1 MLKRLL
7 AIGLSLLGLLAGAAV
22 LWQTGKSRSFQFFGV
37 IVPRVE
43 TSQKVV
49 ALTFD
54 DGPTPDK
61 TDEILRILREENVK
75 ATFFVTGAELAQYP
89 EGGRKI
95 VADGH
100 ELGNHAYN
108 HDRMI
113 LVTPGYVRQ
122 QIEDTDK
129 LIRDAGYTGE
139 ITFRPPFGKKLFA
152 LPRYLQQHNR
162 KTITW
167 DIEPDSFPEVA
178 ATSDGI
184 VRYVTERARPGS
196 IILLHVMYPS
206 RKTSLEAVRGI
217 IAKLRQE
224 GYKFLTV
231 NELLATGSN

>member
-95 VADGH
+95 FADGH